1 MRLRATAY
9 RILTKYWG
17 PVIDVIDAI
26 TVNCL
31 LESSL
36 HVG

>member
-9 RILTKYWG
+9 RTKYWG
-17 PVIDVIDAI
+17 PVINVIDAI